1 MDIIKIENIEV
12 FANHGVLKEE
22 NILGQKFWVSV
33 YLYLNTRKAG
43 SSDDLSFSVDYNR
56 VALMTEKFVTK
67 NTFNLI
73 ETVAEKLAEML
84 LINFRTVEKVK
95 IEIKKPWAPV
105 KVHTNSI
112 SVIIERGWSC
122 AFLSVGSN
130 IGDKK
135 GYLDFAV
142 EEFEENDFCKVE
154 RVSDFIVTQPVGDV
168 KQADFLNGCI
178 EIKTLYSPFELLE
191 FINKVENM
199 AGRERIVHW
208 GPRTLDIDIIF
219 YDDAII
225 SEDNLII
232 PHIEMENRFF
242 VLKPLSQ
249 IAPFKKH
256 PVFGLSV
263 KEMLTRLSQ
272 R

>member
-1 MDIIKIENIEV
+1 LDIIKIENIEV

-22 NILGQKFWVSV
+22 NILGQKFWISV
-33 YLYLNTRKAG
+33 DLYLNTRKAG
-43 SSDDLSFSVDYNR
+43 TSDDLSFSVDYNR

-67 NTFNLI
+67 NTFKLI
-73 ETVAEKLAEML
+73 ETVAEKLAEMI
-84 LINFRTVEKVK
+84 LINFKTVEKVK
-95 IEIKKPWAPV
+95 VEVKKPWAPV

-112 SVIIERGWSC
+112 SIAIERGWNT
-122 AFLSVGSN
+122 AFLSIGSN

-135 GYLDFAV
+135 GYLNFAV
-142 EEFEENDFCKVE
+142 DKINENDFCKVE
-154 RVSDFIVTQPVGDV
+154 KVSDFIVTQPVGEV

-191 FINKVENM
+191 FINRIENM
-199 AGRERIVHW
+199 AGRERIIHW

-219 YDDAII
+219 YNDVII
-225 SEDNLII
+225 NEDNLII

-256 PVFGLSV
+256 PVSGLRV
-263 KEMLTRLSQ
+263 KDLLARLL
-272 R
+272 